1 MDAIASPLPDDARL
15 IHLRDAAS
23 AVGCCDRTLKARL
36 QKQGIP
42 VLAVS
47 PRRLGVRLSDWSRFL
62 TMSEVA

>member
-15 IHLRDAAS
+15 IHLRDAAG

-42 VLAVS
+42 IVAIS
-47 PRRLGVRLSDWSRFL
+47 PRRVGVRLADFNRFL
-62 TMSEVA
+62 AACEI